1 MRIRT
6 HNIRELDRIDNKIL
20 SILQENARIP
30 ITELA
35 EKVGLSVTPCGER
48 VKNLEK
54 EGVILGYHARLDPHA
69 LGLSLLVF
77 VELKLSTKSGAIFGK
92 FKQEILKLPSV
103 LECHLV
109 SGDFDYLIK
118 ARIAQMTDYRTLLG
132 DILLT
137 LPGAQ
142 ESRSYIVME
151 EVKEGFALALTEAKD
166 SA

>member
-1 MRIRT
+1 MRTRT
-6 HNIRELDRIDNKIL
+6 HATRELDRIDRKIL
-20 SILQENARIP
+20 SILQNDARIA

-35 EKVGLSVTPCGER
+35 ERVGLSVTPCGER
-48 VKNLEK
+48 VKRLEK
-54 EGVILGYHARLDPHA
+54 EGVILGYHARLDPQA
-69 LGLSLLVF
+69 LSLSLLVF
-77 VELKLSTKSGAIFGK
+77 VELKLSTKSGTIFSK

-118 ARIAQMTDYRTLLG
+118 ARIAQMSDYRTLLG

-151 EVKEGFALALTEAKD
+151 EVKESFALPLSEAVGE
-166 SA
+166 

>member
-6 HNIRELDRIDNKIL
+6 HNIRELDRIDMKIL
-20 SILQENARIP
+20 AVLQENARIP

-69 LGLSLLVF
+69 MGLGLLVF

-118 ARIAQMTDYRTLLG
+118 ARIAQMADYRHLLG

-151 EVKEGFALALTEAKD
+151 EVKEGFALPLHEINEQ
-166 SA
+166 

>member
-1 MRIRT
+1 MRNRT
-6 HNIRELDRIDNKIL
+6 HNIRELDRIDMKIL
-20 SILQENARIP
+20 AVLQADARIA

-35 EKVGLSVTPCGER
+35 ERVGLSVTPCSER

-54 EGVILGYHARLDPHA
+54 EGVILGYHAKLSPQA
-69 LGLSLLVF
+69 MGLGLLVF

-118 ARIAQMTDYRTLLG
+118 ARIAQMADYRHLLG

-151 EVKEGFALALTEAKD
+151 EVKESFALPLTETKEQ
-166 SA
+166 